1 MKSQVKKSVLE
12 LCKNNPQL
20 SAFVRQT
27 FLRNPQKDIFLHDVS
42 DWNWD
47 FEIGEFSSLFYLR
60 NEDMLEFDEELPLE
74 ERGWQQETL
83 EMFFEEYALY
93 DNDELEKVILDNGKV
108 LFLLDQDDY
117 LEFVILDE
125 EKIVGGY
132 AIL

>member
-1 MKSQVKKSVLE
+1 MKSQVKKSVLA

-20 SAFVRQT
+20 SSFVRQT
-27 FLRNPQKDIFLHDVS
+27 FLRNPDKDIFLYDVS

-60 NEDMLEFDEELPLE
+60 NEDMLEIDEDLPIE
-74 ERGWQQETL
+74 ERGWQQNTL

-93 DNDELEKVILDNGKV
+93 DNDELEKVVLDNGKV

-117 LEFVILDE
+117 LEFVILDQ

>member
-27 FLRNPQKDIFLHDVS
+27 FLRNPQKDIFLNDVS

-132 AIL
+132 ALL